1 MPKTK
6 KDPCNKCLGSGQF
19 WNGEELE
26 DCTYCDG
33 EVTIE
38 EFDNIFDL
46 DELIEPP
53 EERDDFDDW

>member
-6 KDPCNKCLGSGQF
+6 QQLCSKCLGSGQF

-26 DCTYCDG
+26 DCNICDG
-33 EVTIE
+33 ESNME
-38 EFDNIFDL
+38 EFDDIFDL

-53 EERDDFDDW
+53 NGDDLDDW